1 VASSGVINGVKA
13 EADMGE
19 RNQFEVLDSEQE
31 MLDAQASYVRA
42 QALEKLA
49 ALRLIVE
56 LRMD

>member
-1 VASSGVINGVKA
+1 
-13 EADMGE
+13 MGE